1 MAILPLR
8 LWPDPVLSVAS
19 EAVGAADV
27 RALAAD
33 MLHTMY
39 HEYGRG
45 LAAPQVG
52 VLQTLFVMDADWKSG
67 PPAPKVFV
75 DPVIVWASD
84 AQRVGPEGCLS
95 IPGVTAQ
102 VARAVAV
109 RLAWTD
115 LDGARQEAAFDGFAA
130 VCIQHEMDHLS
141 GTVTLDHLDAAAR
154 ALAELEY
161 QP

>member
-8 LWPDPVLSVAS
+8 LWPDPVLSVVC

-27 RALAAD
+27 GGLAAD
-33 MLHTMY
+33 MLDTMY

-52 VLQTLFVMDADWKSG
+52 VLQTLFVMDAAWKSG
-67 PPAPKVFV
+67 DPAPMVFV

-84 AQRVGPEGCLS
+84 TLAMGPEGCLS

-115 LDGARQEAAFDGFAA
+115 LDGARREAGFDGFAA
-130 VCIQHEMDHLS
+130 VCIQHEMDHLR
-141 GTVTLDHLDAAAR
+141 GIVTLDHLDAQAR
-154 ALAELEY
+154 ALAEVEY
-161 QP
+161 QG